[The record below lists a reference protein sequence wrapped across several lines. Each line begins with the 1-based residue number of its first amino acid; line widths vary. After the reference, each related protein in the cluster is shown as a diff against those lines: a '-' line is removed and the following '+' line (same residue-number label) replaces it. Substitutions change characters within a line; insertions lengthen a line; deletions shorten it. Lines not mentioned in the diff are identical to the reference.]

1 MICCCCNSFFYFHFY
16 NNSLRLCC
24 RSRPVRC
31 AAVCNESPE
40 MLLAGFLLGCDL
52 LYHSSSSSS
61 SFSSSLSLPH
71 LFIYLFF
78 FALHLLSIS
87 FSVSLLVSPFSSNE
101 CCTEAPPTR
110 YSPAQSAP
118 SSPHPFHAPSGT
130 SLTFSSSSDPPP
142 VSPSPGAAL
151 PSAPRDLVP
160 VLVSSRFVRLSWRPP
175 EESGG
180 GVQTYGIYYSQDG
193 VER

>member
-1 MICCCCNSFFYFHFY
+1 MLSADF
-16 NNSLRLCC
+16 
-24 RSRPVRC
+24 
-31 AAVCNESPE
+31 
-40 MLLAGFLLGCDL
+40 LLACDH
-52 LYHSSSSSS
+52 LYCSSS

-71 LFIYLFF
+71 LFISLSFF
-78 FALHLLSIS
+78 NLALHRYLPSIS
-87 FSVSLLVSPFSSNE
+87 FSASLLVLPFLSSNE
-101 CCTEAPPTR
+101 CHAEATPTR
-110 YSPAQSAP
+110 HSPAQKALSTP
-118 SSPHPFHAPSGT
+118 PPFHAPSGT
-130 SLTFSSSSDPPP
+130 SLTYSSSSDPPP

-175 EESGG
+175 EETGG

>member
-1 MICCCCNSFFYFHFY
+1 MTELFKC
-16 NNSLRLCC
+16 
-24 RSRPVRC
+24 
-31 AAVCNESPE
+31 
-40 MLLAGFLLGCDL
+40 
-52 LYHSSSSSS
+52 
-61 SFSSSLSLPH
+61 SSLVFFLPVIFFTT
-71 LFIYLFF
+71 LLLPFLPPPCLFLIFFIYLL
-78 FALHLLSIS
+78 FAFSFYLLCIVTSCP
-87 FSVSLLVSPFSSNE
+87 SPFLSPCLSSLSSNE
-101 CCTEAPPTR
+101 CYTEATPTH
-110 YSPAQSAP
+110 YSPAQKAL

-130 SLTFSSSSDPPP
+130 SLTYSSSSDPPP

-175 EESGG
+175 EETGG

>member
-1 MICCCCNSFFYFHFY
+1 
-16 NNSLRLCC
+16 
-24 RSRPVRC
+24 
-31 AAVCNESPE
+31 
-40 MLLAGFLLGCDL
+40 MLFTVFLIACDH
-52 LYHSSSSSS
+52 LYCSSS

-71 LFIYLFF
+71 LFYLSVICSFF
-78 FALHLLSIS
+78 YSLCIVTSRPSPFLSPCS
-87 FSVSLLVSPFSSNE
+87 FSLSSNE
-101 CCTEAPPTR
+101 CHTETTPTR
-110 YSPAQSAP
+110 YSPAQKAL

-130 SLTFSSSSDPPP
+130 SLTYSSSDPPP

-151 PSAPRDLVP
+151 PSPPRDLVP

-175 EESGG
+175 EETGG